1 MEQLKAIGV
10 TSAVIALLSLLLL
23 AGNTQYRQW
32 SQFTQ
37 GEAAEKRGDL
47 NQAMAGYEA
56 ALHMYTPFS
65 PLVTTAAQQLWRMA
79 GDAEKRGDKERAL
92 ITYRTLRS
100 SFYSAA
106 WLLQPG
112 EEWIRRCD
120 ERIAA
125 LVNKGKR

>member
-1 MEQLKAIGV
+1 MEQFKSITITIAAMAAI
-10 TSAVIALLSLLLL
+10 SLILL

-32 SQFTQ
+32 SQLAK
-37 GEAAEKRGDL
+37 GEAAETRGDL

-56 ALHMYTPFS
+56 AIHMYTPFS
-65 PLVTTAAQQLWRMA
+65 PLINRAAERLWRMA
-79 GDAEKRGDKERAL
+79 ETAQQQGNRERAL

-112 EEWIRRCD
+112 EEWIERCD
-120 ERIAA
+120 QRIAV
-125 LVNKGKR
+125 LLTKGER